1 MEPSIGDVR
10 AGRNRAA
17 WGGFVLLCTAVVLA
31 AGLIEVGRET
41 APPPAAGEGTPPP
54 TAGDA
59 ASPGPGV
66 TPSPSP
72 GGPPVG
78 LEVPEELFREGR
90 FAKARAAFEAAAL
103 AARDP
108 AETAEAWFGAGRA
121 AEELGD
127 RDGAIAAFRRALGAA
142 PPGAEA
148 ADRAAFRLL
157 RALNDAGRFADA
169 LDVGVPAGGGTLA
182 AYARAE
188 RGRALAGV
196 GRGGEAAALWE
207 PIAADAGLAAAVRV
221 QALEGLAGLAREAG
235 DLPAL
240 ARWLDAR
247 IALDGSPAARFERAE
262 VARRLGDLAGFER
275 ELRALL
281 AASPLARE
289 ATRALGALQEDGYAV
304 DPGLAGFILYRRG
317 AYAEAARVLR
327 AGVDEPGIDAAARTY
342 RAYYLAAALEE
353 LGRVDEAVAWY
364 DAAAATGA
372 DSPFVHRA
380 KYWAARVLEGAGRRG
395 ESGARYLDLAVN
407 GPPGEFTAEAAFRA
421 GYDRYVEG
429 DISGALAAWERTSAA
444 SSPRLEYWR
453 GRALEAAGR
462 NAEAADAYRRAV
474 ALDRF
479 DFFAIEAAA
488 RLGEPVLALEV
499 GYRPRNL
506 SRGIGWDGIAAWLRR
521 QIGGDWPGSAPTPAC
536 ALARAGLMDE
546 AEAELERA
554 AAGAPPWR
562 LLELAREAHSCGLGH
577 LAIGYAVRVRQ
588 AVGVAPYDV
597 PPDLLRVV
605 YPVFYG
611 GALDRA
617 AAAADIDPLFFAA
630 LIRAE
635 SLWDPNAGSV
645 AGALGL
651 TQVIPSTGEG
661 IARAL
666 GFGEFEAA
674 DLYRPAVALEF
685 GAYYLGV
692 QLERFGDPLL
702 ALAAYNAGP
711 GNALRWAAEGD
722 AGAAELAERID
733 FRETQA
739 YVRVIVEAYAYYLA
753 AWGP

>member
-31 AGLIEVGRET
+31 AGLIEVAQDES
-41 APPPAAGEGTPPP
+41 APPAAGVSTVAP
-54 TAGDA
+54 A
-59 ASPGPGV
+59 ASPAPSPTP
-66 TPSPSP
+66 TPSPT
-72 GGPPVG
+72 PPAPAAG
-78 LEVPEELFREGR
+78 LAGPEELLREGR
-90 FAKARAAFEAAAL
+90 FAEARAAFEAAAL

-108 AETAEAWFGAGRA
+108 ADAAEAWFGAGRA

-127 RDGAIAAFRRALGAA
+127 REGAIAAYRRALGAA
-142 PPGAEA
+142 SAGSET
-148 ADRAAFRLL
+148 ADRAAYRLL
-157 RALNDAGRFADA
+157 RALNNAGRFGDA
-169 LDVGVPAGGGTLA
+169 LDVELPAGGGTVA
-182 AYARAE
+182 AYARYE
-188 RGRALAGV
+188 RGRALAGA
-196 GRGGEAAALWE
+196 GRGAEAAALWE
-207 PIAADAGLAAAVRV
+207 PIAADTGLAAAVRA
-221 QALEGLAGLAREAG
+221 QALEGLAGLARDAG
-235 DLPAL
+235 DLAAL

-262 VARRLGDLAGFER
+262 VARQSGDVAGFER

-281 AASPLARE
+281 AASPLSRE
-289 ATRALGALQEDGYAV
+289 ATLALGALEAAGYAV

-317 AYAEAARVLR
+317 AYAEAARVLT
-327 AGVDEPGIDAAARTY
+327 AGLEEPGIDAAARAY

-353 LGRVDEAVAWY
+353 LGRDDEAVALY

-380 KYWAARVLEGAGRRG
+380 KYWAARVLESAGRRG
-395 ESGARYLDLAVN
+395 ESAVRYFDLAVN

-421 GYDRYVEG
+421 GYDRYVER
-429 DISGALAAWERTSAA
+429 DITGALAAWEQTAA
-444 SSPRLEYWR
+444 AASPRLEYWR

-462 NAEAADAYRRAV
+462 KGEAADAYRRAV

-499 GYRPRNL
+499 RYRARDL
-506 SRGIGWDGIAAWLRR
+506 SRGVDWEAIADWLRGR
-521 QIGGDWPGSAPTPAC
+521 VGGDWPGSAPTPAC
-536 ALARAGLMDE
+536 ALARAGLGDE

-562 LLELAREAHSCGLGH
+562 LLELAREARSCGLGH

-588 AVGVAPYDV
+588 AAGAAPYDV
-597 PPDLLRVV
+597 PADLLRVA

-611 GALDRA
+611 AALDRA
-617 AAAADIDPLFFAA
+617 AASANVDPLFFAA

-635 SLWDPNAGSV
+635 SLWDPGAGSA

-666 GFGEFEAA
+666 GFREFAPS
-674 DLYRPAVALEF
+674 DLFRPAVALEF

-692 QLERFGDPLL
+692 QLGRFGDPLL

-711 GNALRWAAEGD
+711 GNALRWAAGGD
-722 AGAAELAERID
+722 AGAAELAERIEL
-733 FRETQA
+733 RETQA
-739 YVRVIVEAYAYYLA
+739 YVRVIVEAYAYYVA

>member
-1 MEPSIGDVR
+1 VEPSIGDVR

-31 AGLIEVGRET
+31 AGLIEVGRDES
-41 APPPAAGEGTPPP
+41 APPAAGVSTVAP
-54 TAGDA
+54 A
-59 ASPGPGV
+59 ASPAPSPTP
-66 TPSPSP
+66 TPSPT
-72 GGPPVG
+72 PPAPAAG
-78 LEVPEELFREGR
+78 LEGPEELFREGR
-90 FAKARAAFEAAAL
+90 FAEARAAFEAAAQ
-103 AARDP
+103 DP
-108 AETAEAWFGAGRA
+108 AAAAEAWFGAGRA

-127 RDGAIAAFRRALGAA
+127 REGAIAAYRRALGAA
-142 PPGAEA
+142 SAGSET
-148 ADRAAFRLL
+148 ADRAAYRLL
-157 RALNDAGRFADA
+157 RALNNAGRFGDA
-169 LDVGVPAGGGTLA
+169 VDVELPAGGGTVA
-182 AYARAE
+182 AYARYE
-188 RGRALAGV
+188 RGRALAGA
-196 GRGGEAAALWE
+196 GRGAEAAALWE
-207 PIAADAGLAAAVRV
+207 PIAADTGLAAAVRA
-221 QALEGLAGLAREAG
+221 QALEGLAGLTRDAG
-235 DLPAL
+235 DLAAL

-262 VARRLGDLAGFER
+262 LARRLGDLDRFEL

-281 AASPLARE
+281 AAAPLSRE
-289 ATRALGALQEDGYAV
+289 ATLALGALAAAGYSV
-304 DPGLAGFILYRRG
+304 DPGQAGFILYRRG
-317 AYAEAARVLR
+317 AYAEAVRVLR
-327 AGVDEPGIDAAARTY
+327 AGVDEPGIGAATRTY

-372 DSPFVHRA
+372 ASPFVHRA
-380 KYWAARVLEGAGRRG
+380 KYWAARVLESAGRRG
-395 ESGARYLDLAVN
+395 ESAVRYLDLVVA
-407 GPPGEFTAEAAFRA
+407 GPPGEFTGEAAFRA
-421 GYDRYVEG
+421 GYERYVEG
-429 DISGALAAWERTSAA
+429 DIAGALAAWEQTAA
-444 SSPRLEYWR
+444 AASPRLEYWR

-462 NAEAADAYRRAV
+462 KGKAADAYRRAV

-499 GYRPRNL
+499 AYRQRDL
-506 SRGIGWDGIAAWLRR
+506 SRGVDWEVIAAWLRGR
-521 QIGGDWPGSAPTPAC
+521 IGGGWTGLPETAAC
-536 ALARAGLMDE
+536 ALARAGLGDE
-546 AEAELERA
+546 AKAELERA
-554 AAGAPPWR
+554 AAGASAWR
-562 LLELAREAHSCGLGH
+562 LLELAREARSCGLGH

-588 AVGVAPYDV
+588 AAGVASGEA
-597 PPDLLRVV
+597 PPDLLRVA

-611 GALDRA
+611 AALDRA
-617 AAAADIDPLFFAA
+617 AAAAKVDPLFFAA

-635 SLWDPNAGSV
+635 SLWDPEAGSV

-666 GFGEFEAA
+666 GFREFAPS
-674 DLYRPAVALEF
+674 DLFRPAVALEF

-692 QLERFGDPLL
+692 QLGRFGDPLL

-711 GNALRWAAEGD
+711 GNALRWAAGGD

-739 YVRVIVEAYAYYLA
+739 YVRVIVEAYAYYVA

>member
-31 AGLIEVGRET
+31 AGLIEVGRES
-41 APPPAAGEGTPPP
+41 APPPAAGERTPLPPVSPSPAATGTPP
-54 TAGDA
+54 A
-59 ASPGPGV
+59 V
-66 TPSPSP
+66 PSPP
-72 GGPPVG
+72 GTLPSLAG
-78 LEVPEELFREGR
+78 PEELLREGR
-90 FAKARAAFEAAAL
+90 FAEARAAFEAAAL

-108 AETAEAWFGAGRA
+108 AEAAEAWFGAGRA
-121 AEELGD
+121 AEEAGD
-127 RDGAIAAFRRALGAA
+127 RDGAISAYRRAVAAA
-142 PPGAEA
+142 PPGGEA

-157 RALNDAGRFADA
+157 RALNNAGRFADA
-169 LDVGVPAGGGTLA
+169 LDVGLPAGGGTLA

-196 GRGGEAAALWE
+196 GRGAEAAALWE
-207 PIAADAGLAAAVRV
+207 PIAVDSGLATAVRA
-221 QALEGLAGLAREAG
+221 QALEGLAGLARDAG

-247 IALDGSPAARFERAE
+247 IALDGSPAARLERAE
-262 VARRLGDLAGFER
+262 VARRLGDPAGFER

-289 ATRALGALQEDGYAV
+289 ATRALGALQEAGYAV
-304 DPGLAGFILYRRG
+304 DPGQAGFILYRRG

-327 AGVDEPGIDAAARTY
+327 AGVDEPGIDAAVLTY
-342 RAYYLAAALEE
+342 RAYYLGAALEE

-429 DISGALAAWERTSAA
+429 DIAGALAAWEQTSAA
-444 SSPRLEYWR
+444 ASPRLEYWR
-453 GRALEAAGR
+453 GRALETAGR
-462 NAEAADAYRRAV
+462 TVEAADAYRRAV

-499 GYRPRNL
+499 RYRPRDL
-506 SRGIGWDGIAAWLRR
+506 SQGVDWEAIAAWLRER
-521 QIGGDWPGSAPTPAC
+521 IGGDWPGSPPTAAC
-536 ALARAGLMDE
+536 ALARAGLSDE

-554 AAGAPPWR
+554 AAGVPAWR
-562 LLELAREAHSCGLGH
+562 LLELAREARSCGLGH
-577 LAIGYAVRVRQ
+577 LAIGYAVRVRE
-588 AVGVAPYDV
+588 AAGAAPGEA
-597 PPDLLRVV
+597 PPDLLRVT

-611 GALDRA
+611 AALDRA

-635 SLWDPNAGSV
+635 SLWDPEAGSV

-666 GFGEFEAA
+666 GFREFAPA
-674 DLYRPAVALEF
+674 DLFRPAVSLEF

-692 QLERFGDPLL
+692 QLGRFGDPLL

-711 GNALRWAAEGD
+711 GNALRWAAGGD